1 MEELFK
7 RMVRPVSEQMMLEL
21 NELRDLVHA
30 FWKKNEPSIG
40 SSRCKGPRVG
50 VSLVFPRNSKEGN
63 ETGV

>member
-1 MEELFK
+1 MEERK
-7 RMVRPVSEQMMLEL
+7 RMVRAVSEQMMLEV

-50 VSLVFPRNSKEGN
+50 VMFPRNSKGGN